1 MEKKSIRDL
10 KLEDRSLFLRVD
22 FNVPLQ
28 EGRISDDTRIR
39 SSLPT
44 LEFALERGA
53 RVILASHLGRPK
65 GQYSEALS
73 LRPVAAH
80 LASLVDRPVEFV
92 EQSVGP
98 RVKAAVASLG
108 KGQILLLENL
118 RFHPG
123 ETANDRG
130 FAQGLANLAEEYAND
145 AFGTAHRA
153 HASTVGVPS
162 ILGKGAAGLLLEREL
177 EYLSQVVSSPEQ
189 PALAIFGGAKVSDKI
204 AVMQHFL
211 SFAQTLLVGGGMAF
225 TFLKALGKEV
235 GRSLVEEDGLVLA
248 EELMAQASAS
258 GLQVKLPLDVVVAP
272 RCEAGTEVRVVS
284 ADAIP
289 ADWMG
294 LDIGPQT
301 RKAFAEEIGTSKT
314 VIWNGPMGVFE
325 IEEFSGGTLEVARAV
340 ASSDALSIVGGG
352 DSVAAVRKAGVE
364 DDITHISTGG
374 GASLEFLAGRTLPG
388 VEVLS
393 NKG

>member
-1 MEKKSIRDL
+1 MEKRSIRNLEL
-10 KLEDRSLFLRVD
+10 KGRSLFLRVD
-22 FNVPLQ
+22 FNVPLNQ
-28 EGRISDDTRIR
+28 GRIADDTRIR
-39 SSLPT
+39 SAIPT
-44 LEFALERGA
+44 LDLALERGA
-53 RVILASHLGRPK
+53 RIILASHLGRPK

-73 LRPVAAH
+73 LGPVAAH
-80 LASLVDRPVEFV
+80 LSSLLDRPVEFV
-92 EQSVGP
+92 KQSVGP
-98 RVKAAVASLG
+98 QVKSAVASLSN
-108 KGQILLLENL
+108 GQILLLENL
-118 RFHPG
+118 RFHSG
-123 ETANDRG
+123 ETANDPG
-130 FAQGLANLAEEYAND
+130 FAQGLADLAEEYVND

-162 ILGKGAAGLLLEREL
+162 ILGKGATGLLLEREL
-177 EYLSQVVSSPEQ
+177 KYLSQVVSSPEQ

-211 SFAQTLLVGGGMAF
+211 SFTQTLLVGGGMAF

-235 GRSLVEEDGLVLA
+235 GRSLVEEGGLILA
-248 EELMAQASAS
+248 EELMAQASAN
-258 GLQVKLPLDVVVAP
+258 GLQVKLPVDVIVAP
-272 RCEAGTEVRVVS
+272 RCESGTKVRLLSV
-284 ADAIP
+284 DAIP

-301 RKAFAEEIGTSKT
+301 RKAFAEEIGKSKT

-325 IEEFSGGTLEVARAV
+325 IEEFSQGTLEVARAV
-340 ASSDALSIVGGG
+340 ASSDAVSVVGGG
-352 DSVAAVRKAGVE
+352 DSVAAVSKAGVE
-364 DDITHISTGG
+364 ERITHISTGG